1 MVNKIVKK
9 LLPQAVECL
18 AQSPPP
24 AGGSQQPLTFGSA
37 STRSSPP
44 PTYCPSRAGQSRK
57 RNSLFQFG
65 TTKKTR
71 GKRSSVKI
79 WSLDVICLAYTDSS
93 GVPSAAERSKLLAA
107 GMNAIELDCEYDSFK
122 NDGDSSVNANI

>member
-1 MVNKIVKK
+1 MTDEVVNKRVKE
-9 LLPQAVECL
+9 LLQQAVQCL

-24 AGGSQQPLTFGSA
+24 ASGSQQPPIFGRA
-37 STRSSPP
+37 STRSSPLP
-44 PTYCPSRAGQSRK
+44 KYCPSPASPSRE
-57 RNSLFQFG
+57 RISLFQFG

-79 WSLDVICLAYTDSS
+79 WSHDFICLADTDSA

-107 GMNAIELDCEYDSFK
+107 GMNATELDCE
-122 NDGDSSVNANI
+122 